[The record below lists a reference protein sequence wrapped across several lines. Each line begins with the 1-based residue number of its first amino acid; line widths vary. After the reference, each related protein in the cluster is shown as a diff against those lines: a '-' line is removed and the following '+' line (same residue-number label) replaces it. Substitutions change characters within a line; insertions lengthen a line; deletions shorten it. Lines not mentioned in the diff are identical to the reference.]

1 MVRFVFNK
9 TFKEFFVYELDTQES
24 VINRLASELNT
35 LPKFL
40 YFTDGIPSM
49 ERLRD
54 ETPIKVENLLDTIT
68 TSEKGFEDLIEE
80 LNEGNKLKQQK
91 LTTIDI
97 LSLFFAY
104 NKSIIKTY
112 TEIESTIGNLHV
124 IFMDLIK
131 DIDVDI
137 KDIENYWKKSKEKK
151 AEISKLIKKLKDEDL
166 KHQVLFKKID
176 KQIIYTEFELESVK
190 FNFSLDVKNITVM
203 ELFNNIVLNNEVPFA
218 CINKFFKIFKDFTP
232 PDDWNFYD
240 ETVILFK
247 VLTKKTLEDAKME
260 DYIDTFVSVEGE
272 EEGEKVATV
281 NMTTFINQNG
291 KFLSQQELISRFL
304 SSIRNLGSIIPRN
317 INETRVNG
325 CFYFP
330 NHNMNKYVMA
340 DLIMNNSMFS
350 SLMSINESEKAT
362 KKKESVY
369 IHFYNSQIGNLTANL
384 TEKIAERNDP
394 ELRGKNRS
402 DFKQGSYYIRVK
414 ITSAENINSVKEFQK
429 LFSKLMIIYDQEY
442 KTIVDFYSTYIK
454 DFGKIKTKEKI
465 NPQKITIKDIAPEV
479 FAIGY
484 PQRCTKPP
492 TIIEDDEIEKALKD
506 GYEIMTYP
514 KKSESTYNFPS
525 RNYICK
531 ESTIAKF
538 PGLRENPLENSD
550 TVPYL
555 PCCYKKPH
563 NVPGCGS
570 ILRNYEFGESIPEKK
585 NEQQDLIKTKKFAS
599 QDSYGR
605 LPENMQKL
613 FEIFDYDEEYTYVRK
628 GMYNGNS
635 SFLECV
641 MEAME
646 TEILT
651 VKNTEKYLATQRKKM
666 ATPENAALCRQEMYD
681 YTTEE
686 IINIIG
692 NSDIYMNPSLFT
704 SLLEQYFGCNIFVF
718 NRQKEDGELII
729 PRHAQGYYKNKLES
743 KCILIYEHNG
753 SNADRGTYKGSHC
766 ELIVKWKKSDT
777 KDLSYSFDYNNKVST
792 EVIKVFNRMCQ
803 TYVLNTEIK
812 KSTFPK
818 EIAKLFFN
826 QGIDSYGKCR
836 MLKFEFKGVTGTL
849 LTEPIQPFSV
859 IEEKKWIATTIS
871 TELAVQFAKT
881 ISTKLTK
888 KIANKTNNMI
898 LTGKRVVNGKIKEL
912 YFTFCNTKVS
922 IPVTQDE
929 DEDADEDLFKD
940 VLEINQTENY
950 PTKSVSVLEK
960 HNKYKQLTRCIIE
973 YMFWLFSKYLKENPK
988 LILSDIETINK
999 FAKEKITI
1007 IKKFKY
1013 NKVSNIFNEQSSV
1026 MRDNKLVVK
1035 SEETLKRLL
1044 YTLRLSLRSFG
1055 KKIQE
1060 YHEKK
1065 IIENFYI
1072 DVTDFD
1078 QHPQQ
1083 VVLNGEDS
1091 VEKWNLEKKNKHVI
1105 NNSVQQK
1112 LTLPYFFQNEL
1123 VDNNTF
1129 FLAQNTTSLE
1139 KALKISEIWFES
1151 GYNVGYDPQ
1160 ESKNNYEFNLYRY
1173 VNSQDILVYKINGNS
1188 TSNNIRILGYKIE
1201 GVSFFTA
1208 LLSFGDL

>member
-24 VINRLASELNT
+24 VVNRLASELNT

-137 KDIENYWKKSKEKK
+137 KDIQKYWTKRKEKK
-151 AEISKLIKKLKDEDL
+151 VEISKLIKKVKDEDL
-166 KHQVLFKKID
+166 KQQVLFKKID

-232 PDDWNFYD
+232 PDDWSFYD

-260 DYIDTFVSVEGE
+260 DYIDTFVSFEAE
-272 EEGEKVATV
+272 EVATV
-281 NMTTFINQNG
+281 SMTTFINPNG
-291 KFLSQQELISRFL
+291 KFLSQQQLISRFL

-325 CFYFP
+325 SFYFP
-330 NHNMNKYVMA
+330 NHNMNKYVIA

-384 TEKIAERNDP
+384 TEKIATRNDP
-394 ELRGKNRS
+394 ELKGKNKS
-402 DFKQGSYYIRVK
+402 EFKEGSYYIRVK
-414 ITSAENINSVKEFQK
+414 ITSAQNINSVKEFQK
-429 LFSKLMIIYDQEY
+429 LFSKLMVIYDQEY
-442 KTIVDFYSTYIK
+442 KTIVDFYSQYIK
-454 DFGKIKTKEKI
+454 DFGKIETKEKI
-465 NPQKITIKDIAPEV
+465 IPKKLSIKDIAPEV
-479 FAIGY
+479 FVTGY

-492 TIIEDDEIEKALKD
+492 TIIEDDEIKKALED
-506 GYEIMTYP
+506 GHEIMTYP
-514 KKSESTYNFPS
+514 KKEESTYNFPS

-531 ESTIAKF
+531 EYDNAKF

-555 PCCYKKPH
+555 PCCYKKTH
-563 NVPGCGS
+563 SKPGCGS
-570 ILRNYEFGESIPEKK
+570 ILRNYEVGETITEKK
-585 NEQQDLIKTKKFAS
+585 NEAQDLIKTKKFAS

-641 MEAME
+641 MEGME
-646 TEILT
+646 TDILS
-651 VKNTEKYLATQRKKM
+651 VKNTEEYLFAKRKEM

-681 YTTEE
+681 YTIEE

-704 SLLEQYFGCNIFVF
+704 SLLEQYFDCNIFVF
-718 NRQKEDGELII
+718 NRQKEDGELIV
-729 PRHAQGYYKNKLES
+729 PRHSQAYYKNKSEHN
-743 KCILIYEHNG
+743 CILIYEHNG

-777 KDLSYSFDYNNKVST
+777 KDLSYSFRYNTKVSKG
-792 EVIKVFNRMCQ
+792 VRKVFNRMSQ
-803 TYVLNTEIK
+803 TYALNIEIK
-812 KSTFPK
+812 QSTFPK
-818 EIAKLFFN
+818 QIAEIFFK

-836 MLKFEFKGVTGTL
+836 MLKFKFKGVIGTL

-859 IEEKKWIATTIS
+859 IEEKNWIVTTIPS
-871 TELAVQFAKT
+871 KLALKFSKT
-881 ISTKLTK
+881 ISAKLTRQF
-888 KIANKTNNMI
+888 ANENSNMI
-898 LTGKRVVNGKIKEL
+898 LIGKRVVNDKIKEL

-922 IPVTQDE
+922 IPVTDEDLEDE
-929 DEDADEDLFKD
+929 DEDPFKD
-940 VLEINQTENY
+940 VLEINQPENY

-960 HNKYKQLTRCIIE
+960 HNKYKQLSRCIIE
-973 YMFWLFSKYLKENPK
+973 YMFWLFSKYLKENPT
-988 LILSDIETINK
+988 LLLSDLETINQ
-999 FAKEKITI
+999 FAEEKIEI
-1007 IKKFKY
+1007 IEKFKY
-1013 NKVSNIFNEQSSV
+1013 KKVSNIFNEKSSV
-1026 MRDNKLVVK
+1026 MHNNKLVVK

-1055 KKIQE
+1055 KKIQQ

-1072 DVTDFD
+1072 DITDFD

-1105 NNSVQQK
+1105 NNSVQHE
-1112 LTLPYFFQNEL
+1112 LILPYFFQNQL

-1129 FLAQNTTSLE
+1129 FLAQNTTTLE
-1139 KALKISEIWFES
+1139 KALEISEIWFEF
-1151 GYNVGYDPQ
+1151 GYNVGYNAQD
-1160 ESKNNYEFNLYRY
+1160 SKNNYEFNLYRY
-1173 VNSQDILVYKINGNS
+1173 VNSKDILVYKINGNS
-1188 TSNNIRILGYKIE
+1188 FSNDIRILGYKIE
-1201 GVSFFTA
+1201 GVPFFTV
-1208 LLSFGDL
+1208 LLPF